1 MDKWTIA
8 LYAGVL
14 ILVVFIVWY
23 YASKDGRNI
32 NFMKNL
38 YSLNGYI
45 LPINDEEY
53 KHCLRDYY
61 VKTAFNAC
69 SGGELKNDFVN
80 IEVLKSVIQQG
91 VRCLDFEIYSID
103 DKPVVATSTTDEL
116 YIKETYNSVPFAEVL
131 SVIDNYAF
139 APEHANNYSDPLI
152 LHLRIKSDNAAMIQ
166 ALGNQIAGLDKM
178 LGLDYSY
185 ASMNVCATDTTD
197 VTCCNVDDNIAK
209 APLYKL
215 KNKIILITDREFA
228 DEKMKEYTN
237 MISNSHCMRLQR
249 FYDVKNTT
257 DMVELIN
264 YNRLGLSF
272 VIPDKSGPNPSGQL
286 AREMGC
292 QMVAMQFQK
301 VDNFL
306 IFDAGFFD
314 EHQSAF
320 VRKPEALCYIQEYTE
335 ELPPQ
340 DPKLS
345 YETRNVSTDYYSFD
359 F

>member
-1 MDKWTIA
+1 MEPWTIA
-8 LYAGVL
+8 LYVGIL
-14 ILVVFIVWY
+14 ILIVFVIWWQR
-23 YASKDGRNI
+23 SKDGRNVS
-32 NFMKNL
+32 FMQNL

-45 LPINDEEY
+45 LPINDNDF
-53 KHCLRDYY
+53 CLRDYY

-69 SGGELKNDFVN
+69 SGGGLKNDFVN
-80 IEVLKSVIQQG
+80 IDVLKSVIQQG
-91 VRCLDFEIYSID
+91 ARCLDFEIYSID
-103 DKPVVATSTTDEL
+103 DKPVVATSTTDNF
-116 YIKETYNSVPFAEVL
+116 YTKETYNSVPFAEVL

-166 ALGNQIAGLDKM
+166 ALGTQIAGIDKM

-185 ASMNVCATDTTD
+185 ASMNVCANEADKTN
-197 VTCCNVDDNIAK
+197 CCNVDENVAK

-215 KNKIILITDREFA
+215 KNKIILITDRTFE

-237 MISNSHCMRLQR
+237 MISGSECMRLQR
-249 FYDVKNTT
+249 FYDVKNTP
-257 DMVELIN
+257 DMMELTN
-264 YNRLGLSF
+264 YNKLGLSF
-272 VIPDKSGPNPSGQL
+272 VMPDKSGPNPSGLL

-306 IFDAGFFD
+306 MFDAGFFD

-320 VRKPEALCYIQEYTE
+320 VLKPEPLRYIVEYTK
-335 ELPPQ
+335 ELEPQ

-345 YETRNVSTDYYSFD
+345 YATRNVTTDYYSFD